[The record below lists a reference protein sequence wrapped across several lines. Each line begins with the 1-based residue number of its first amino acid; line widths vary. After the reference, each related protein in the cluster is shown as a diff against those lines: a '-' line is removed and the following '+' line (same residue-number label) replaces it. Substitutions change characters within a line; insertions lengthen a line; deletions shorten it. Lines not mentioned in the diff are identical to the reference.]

1 VVNINDRISAKVL
14 KAFAKVNLYLQVC
27 ALKGNYHEL
36 VTLFQTISLYD
47 ELLMEPSLFPGIRF
61 YSEPAIPWG
70 PGNSLY
76 HVCEDFERETH
87 QRLSLRLTLKKRIP
101 FGGGLGGGSADAAV
115 LLRALGKM
123 FEVPFRVIYKIACKV
138 GSDVPF
144 LLVGGTAVG
153 LGRGEKL
160 IFPGDLPAYKLE
172 LHFSTTGIS
181 TARAYSLV
189 DKGNYNERPEPQKVF
204 ELYRALKNSEYVKA
218 ASLSKNTFE
227 RAIRETEIMD
237 QLKHLA
243 SNDAI
248 FNRLSGS
255 GSTIFSLYKPGSNR
269 GNFRFVN
276 SDEVKRANDF

>member
-1 VVNINDRISAKVL
+1 MI
-14 KAFAKVNLYLQVC
+14 
-27 ALKGNYHEL
+27 
-36 VTLFQTISLYD
+36 FQL
-47 ELLMEPSLFPGIRF
+47 
-61 YSEPAIPWG
+61 
-70 PGNSLY
+70 
-76 HVCEDFERETH
+76 
-87 QRLSLRLTLKKRIP
+87 
-101 FGGGLGGGSADAAV
+101 
-115 LLRALGKM
+115 
-123 FEVPFRVIYKIACKV
+123 
-138 GSDVPF
+138 
-144 LLVGGTAVG
+144 
-153 LGRGEKL
+153 
-160 IFPGDLPAYKLE
+160 KLE
-172 LHFSTTGIS
+172 LHFSTTGVS

-243 SNDAI
+243 GNDAI